1 VLRYLVTSKTRRR
14 LLALLWGEDAH
25 GSTAELAEL
34 AGVAFAGVHTELKAM
49 QRTQLVVSERVGN
62 KEVFSANADH
72 PHATT
77 MRALVASDA
86 PDAPPPRKEDQRLR
100 RKLVGLGA
108 PLAGVAPL
116 KASPARAAPTEAME
130 TLVRGAALA
139 RRDATVARSLPLCFW
154 KQRETLDIKA
164 LAALASGPE
173 AKHAVGFFLELAGE
187 LGGDRRL
194 AGMAELLR
202 DRRRS
207 STHDFF
213 LSPSGRGEAARP
225 FPLAAKWGFRMNM
238 DLESFR
244 ALFEKAGSR

>member
-1 VLRYLVTSKTRRR
+1 MLRYLVTSRTRRL
-14 LLALLWGEDAH
+14 LLALLWGEETR

-34 AGVAFAGVHTELKAM
+34 AGVAFAGVHTELRAM

-62 KEVFSANADH
+62 KEVFSANPDH
-72 PHATT
+72 PHAAT

-86 PDAPPPRKEDQRLR
+86 PAAPAPRKEDLPLR
-100 RKLVGLGA
+100 RKLVALGA

-116 KASPARAAPTEAME
+116 KVASSEAME

-139 RRDATVARSLPLCFW
+139 RRDATVARGLPLCFW
-154 KQRETLDIKA
+154 KQRESLDIKA

-173 AKHAVGFFLELAGE
+173 AKHTVGFFLELAGE

-202 DRRRS
+202 DRRRR

-213 LSPSGRGEAARP
+213 QSPSGRGEAARP

-244 ALFEKAGSR
+244 GLFEKTAPR

>member
-1 VLRYLVTSKTRRR
+1 MTSKTRRR

-72 PHATT
+72 PHAAT

-86 PDAPPPRKEDQRLR
+86 PSAPPPRKEDQRLR
-100 RKLVGLGA
+100 RKLAALGA

-116 KASPARAAPTEAME
+116 KVAPAEAME
-130 TLVRGAALA
+130 TLVHGAALA

-154 KQRETLDIKA
+154 RLRDSLDVKA
-164 LAALASGPE
+164 LAALAARPE
-173 AKHAVGFFLELAGE
+173 DKHAVGFFLELAGE

-202 DRRRS
+202 DRRRR

-213 LSPSGRGEAARP
+213 LSPSGCSETARD
-225 FPLAAKWGFRMNM
+225 FPLAARWGFRMNM
-238 DLESFR
+238 GLDSFR
-244 ALFEKAGSR
+244 ALFEKAAPR